1 MKRLGLIFL
10 TAVIGLAV
18 ATTSFAM
25 GKQENKKAIVL
36 ANFGTS
42 YLSALKAITT
52 IQDEV
57 RKNFPN
63 VKVKMAFTSNIIRS
77 IWHKRRN
84 DAAFMKEHGKE
95 LKEFLNIKGPL
106 ATIADLQDEGYR
118 TIIVQ
123 PCHVYS
129 GEEFMDLCS
138 YVSGLNAIKTIKI
151 KYMPFVKLV
160 VGRPALGTFGPVYDY
175 HKDLETAAKVLKDDV
190 TLAKKEKAALVY
202 MGHGNEFFSTGI
214 YIEFQQVMRKM
225 YPDVKIFIGT
235 VEGFPSL
242 EDVLTGL
249 RHQKVRK
256 VVLKPF
262 MVGEP
267 RIPSKEWRTIYSTI
281 LALIVGFVLFQSHS
295 SILSIPYLFLTLVF
309 LFYRSI
315 HSSEL
320 LALFLGALGPVSIYN
335 LGRRKLKNSF
345 ISLFFMGFGAITVGY
360 TVNAILSDFNHI
372 TQLYTYRGVK
382 LSLLLLPFLVFV
394 REFFDEK
401 SGFLRSGEKLKMI
414 DIFVFSVILA
424 GGVYYILRSG
434 NYSFVLNAE
443 RKFRDTIESIF
454 IVRPRFK
461 EIIGYAFLFFTLRIR
476 ERGLIG
482 RYHFIFP
489 VLGSLGIVG
498 TVNTFCH
505 IKSPIFIDLY
515 RSFLGIIIGY
525 TLGYVLISIL
535 GMKNPRVWTRG
546 S

>member
-1 MKRLGLIFL
+1 MRNDELHWSLKWLFVLGFALILVHSVERIPFDL
-10 TAVIGLAV
+10 DNLKVVVGIPSGSLSREKIEEFGV
-18 ATTSFAM
+18 VEIPSVDGGISNF
-25 GKQENKKAIVL
+25 IVL
-36 ANFGTS
+36 CDFERIDDNDLRKT
-42 YLSALKAITT
+42 LKHCMN
-52 IQDEV
+52 
-57 RKNFPN
+57 K
-63 VKVKMAFTSNIIRS
+63 
-77 IWHKRRN
+77 
-84 DAAFMKEHGKE
+84 
-95 LKEFLNIKGPL
+95 
-106 ATIADLQDEGYR
+106 
-118 TIIVQ
+118 
-123 PCHVYS
+123 
-129 GEEFMDLCS
+129 
-138 YVSGLNAIKTIKI
+138 YVI
-151 KYMPFVKLV
+151 F
-160 VGRPALGTFGPVYDY
+160 VGRPPRMDVMDLAQILDELNIIAGIVEFDESTDYMFKVTRVRRFHHKFFRVHRIKREEYTKLKLDLNSSLKRWRRALLERSV
-175 HKDLETAAKVLKDDV
+175 DLLYVESPPSNWKVNY
-190 TLAKKEKAALVY
+190 EKYL
-202 MGHGNEFFSTGI
+202 E
-214 YIEFQQVMRKM
+214 
-225 YPDVKIFIGT
+225 KI
-235 VEGFPSL
+235 SSM
-242 EDVLTGL
+242 
-249 RHQKVRK
+249 
-256 VVLKPF
+256 LKPF

-320 LALFLGALGPVSIYN
+320 LALFLGALGPVS
-335 LGRRKLKNSF
+335 
-345 ISLFFMGFGAITVGY
+345 VGY

>member
-1 MKRLGLIFL
+1 MRNDELHWSLKWLFVLGFALILVHSVERIPFDL
-10 TAVIGLAV
+10 DNLKVVVGIPSGSLSREKIEEFGV
-18 ATTSFAM
+18 VEIPSVDGGISNF
-25 GKQENKKAIVL
+25 IVL
-36 ANFGTS
+36 CDFERIDDNDLRKT
-42 YLSALKAITT
+42 LKHCMN
-52 IQDEV
+52 
-57 RKNFPN
+57 K
-63 VKVKMAFTSNIIRS
+63 
-77 IWHKRRN
+77 
-84 DAAFMKEHGKE
+84 
-95 LKEFLNIKGPL
+95 
-106 ATIADLQDEGYR
+106 
-118 TIIVQ
+118 
-123 PCHVYS
+123 
-129 GEEFMDLCS
+129 
-138 YVSGLNAIKTIKI
+138 YVI
-151 KYMPFVKLV
+151 F
-160 VGRPALGTFGPVYDY
+160 VGRPPRMDVMDLAQILDELNIIAGIVEFDESTDYMFKVTRVRRFHHKFFRVHRIKREEYTKLKLDLNSSLKRWRRALLERSV
-175 HKDLETAAKVLKDDV
+175 DLLYVESPPSNWKVNY
-190 TLAKKEKAALVY
+190 EKYL
-202 MGHGNEFFSTGI
+202 E
-214 YIEFQQVMRKM
+214 
-225 YPDVKIFIGT
+225 KI
-235 VEGFPSL
+235 SSM
-242 EDVLTGL
+242 
-249 RHQKVRK
+249 
-256 VVLKPF
+256 LKPF

-345 ISLFFMGFGAITVGY
+345 ISPFFMGFGAITVGY